1 MQKMQSTLSAGFLES
16 AKACERV
23 AADLERLAAKY
34 GRAAEKEKAKRR
46 AELESL
52 AIYSE
57 VDVQNLYGYAEIT
70 QSQYERYLDMLH
82 EGEAALENRPATVNE
97 LAQKMLF
104 GFRKELLAER
114 DELKLL
120 ALTPEARRAELAR
133 REATLRNWQARIKK
147 LKEEMEHGKDT
158 HSGL

>member
-1 MQKMQSTLSAGFLES
+1 MQKTQSKQSAGYLDS
-16 AKACERV
+16 ANACKRV

-70 QSQYERYLDMLH
+70 KSQYERYLDMLH
-82 EGEAALENRPATVNE
+82 EGEAALEERPATIND
-97 LAQKMLF
+97 LAQKMLL
-104 GFRKELLAER
+104 GFLKELMAEQ
-114 DELKLL
+114 DELELL
-120 ALTPEARRAELAR
+120 SLTPETRQAELERRATVMR
-133 REATLRNWQARIKK
+133 DWQARMKK
-147 LKEEMEHGKDT
+147 LKGEMEHGT
-158 HSGL
+158 EAFPV